1 MSINP
6 ESVKQLLSSE
16 DLGDRLRAVNQIRQL
31 EPAIAFELL
40 QSAIGDSNSRVRY
53 SAISQLDTFG
63 GQNLDLSL
71 NILRDRLLNDSEID
85 VQAAAADCLGALK
98 LSQAFDDLQQ
108 MYENTDEWIIKF
120 SIVAALGEM
129 GEPKAFD
136 LLTQA
141 LGSDNELV
149 QTAAISSFGELG
161 NVEAV
166 PLLAPYASNSDWQIR
181 YRVAQALSRLGGAQ
195 AKSIIETLAND
206 TEEAVAKEAKRCLAD
221 S

>member
-1 MSINP
+1 MSVNP
-6 ESVKQLLSSE
+6 ESVKQLLNSE
-16 DLGDRLRAVNQIRQL
+16 DLGDRLRGVNQIRQL
-31 EPAIAFELL
+31 EPSIGFELV

-53 SAISQLDTFG
+53 SAISQMDTLG

-98 LSQAFDDLQQ
+98 LHEAFDDLQQ
-108 MYENTDEWIIKF
+108 MYEKTDEWIIKF

-129 GEPKAFD
+129 GDPKAFN

-141 LGSDNELV
+141 LASDNELV

-166 PLLAPYASNSDWQIR
+166 PLIAPYSNNSDWQIR
-181 YRVAQALSRLGGAQ
+181 YRVVQALSKLGGAQ

-206 TEEAVAKEAKRCLAD
+206 TEEAVAKEAQRCMAEF
-221 S
+221 

>member
-1 MSINP
+1 MSVNP
-6 ESVKQLLSSE
+6 ESVKQLLNSE
-16 DLGDRLRAVNQIRQL
+16 DLGDRLRGVNQIRQL
-31 EPAIAFELL
+31 EPAIGFELV

-53 SAISQLDTFG
+53 SAISQMDTLG

-98 LSQAFDDLQQ
+98 LHEAFDDLQQ
-108 MYENTDEWIIKF
+108 MYEKTDEWIIKF

-129 GEPKAFD
+129 GEPKAFN

-141 LGSDNELV
+141 LTSDNELV

-166 PLLAPYASNSDWQIR
+166 PLLAPYSSNSDWQIR
-181 YRVAQALSRLGGAQ
+181 YRLVQALSKLGGAQ

-206 TEEAVAKEAKRCLAD
+206 TEEAVAKEAQRCLAE

>member
-16 DLGDRLRAVNQIRQL
+16 DLGDRLRGVNQIRQL
-31 EPAIAFELL
+31 EPTIAFELL
-40 QSAIGDSNSRVRY
+40 QGAISDSNSRVRY
-53 SAISQLDTFG
+53 SAISQLDTLG

-71 NILRDRLLNDSEID
+71 NILRDRLFNDSEVD

-98 LSQAFDDLQQ
+98 LHEAFDDLQQ
-108 MYENTDEWIIKF
+108 IYQTTDEWIIKF

-141 LGSDNELV
+141 LASDNELV
-149 QTAAISSFGELG
+149 KTAAISSFGELG

-181 YRVAQALSRLGGAQ
+181 YRVTQALGRLGGAQ
-195 AKSIIETLAND
+195 AKSIIETLTND
-206 TEEAVAKEAKRCLAD
+206 TEEAVAKEAKRCLTN

>member
-1 MSINP
+1 MTINP
-6 ESVKQLLSSE
+6 ESVKQLLNSE
-16 DLGDRLRAVNQIRQL
+16 DLGDRLRGVNQIRHL

-40 QSAIGDSNSRVRY
+40 QGAIGDPNSRVRY

-63 GQNLDLSL
+63 GQDLDLSL
-71 NILRDRLLNDSEID
+71 QILRDRLLNDSEID

-98 LSQAFDDLQQ
+98 LHEAFDDLQQ
-108 MYENTDEWIIKF
+108 MYQQTNEWIIQF
-120 SIVAALGEM
+120 SIIAALGEM
-129 GEPKAFD
+129 GDPKAFD

-141 LGSDNELV
+141 LASDNELV

-161 NVEAV
+161 NAEAV

-181 YRVAQALSRLGGAQ
+181 YRVAQALSRLGGEE

-206 TEEAVAKEAKRCLAD
+206 TEEAVAKEAKRCLTD